1 MFFGLKNKVI
11 PPLYKFKG
19 KCKCKASECLQTN
32 WILTYFAGYYC
43 VNTLMKQHSTLFTFW
58 NKDARDRFAILCCLG
73 MMAGLLFSRALL
85 SLSMFVMFL
94 NALHPASIKAHF
106 INWRKSAFA
115 VLSFVFFCTYLFSGF
130 WSTNLEFWQSA
141 VTNKLPFAVLPF
153 AFLSAPL
160 YKVKYQRIL
169 IVGIALMQMVVV
181 IGSLL
186 QLGLHTEY
194 YLDGYNFS
202 RPLPTTKYGDHI
214 RFSLSLVLSLL
225 MFCYLLFEKKGTPL
239 PRWMKIFLVF
249 NIVLFILYVHIL
261 AAKTGLICL
270 YLAALLYIISYVG
283 KGSKTLAAILAV
295 GIMCLPLIAYKVIPT
310 FKTKINYVF
319 YEIEKYR
326 QDKRYDYTLS
336 DAGRMITYDIGAKA
350 IAAHPIAGVGA
361 GDVMDEMRAGY
372 KKYYPEVA
380 ADQQYGPINQFMFT
394 ALCVGIPLSLL
405 FVLMVFAPLLAP
417 LRNRI
422 YLSITVWLLL
432 VSIMVESMLE
442 VQFGVF
448 TYLFFI
454 MFWMSALRIQKKE
467 IAS

>member
-11 PPLYKFKG
+11 PPLYIFKG
-19 KCKCKASECLQTN
+19 KSKCKASECLQTN

-58 NKDARDRFAILCCLG
+58 NKDARGRFAILCCLG

-94 NALHPASIKAHF
+94 NALHPASIRENF
-106 INWRKSAFA
+106 ISWRKSAFA

-130 WSTNLEFWQSA
+130 WSSNLDFWQAA

-160 YKVKYQRIL
+160 YKVKYQRLL
-169 IVGIALMQMVVV
+169 IVGIALMQMLVV

-194 YLDGYNFS
+194 YLEGYNFS

-225 MFCYLLFEKKGTPL
+225 MFCYLLFEKKETPL
-239 PRWMKIFLVF
+239 PRWMKAFLVF
-249 NIVLFILYVHIL
+249 NIVLFIVYVHIL

-270 YLAALLYIISYVG
+270 YLATLLYIISYVG
-283 KGSKTLAAILAV
+283 KKSKALATTLAV
-295 GIMCLPLIAYKVIPT
+295 GVLCLPLIAYNVIPT
-310 FKTKINYVF
+310 FKTKIDYVF

-350 IAAHPIAGVGA
+350 IAAHPVAGVGA

-380 ADQQYGPINQFMFT
+380 PDQQYGPINQFMFT
-394 ALCVGIPLSLL
+394 ALCIGIPLSLL
-405 FVLMVFAPLLAP
+405 FVLMVFAPFLAP
-417 LRNRI
+417 LNNRT

-442 VQFGVF
+442 LQFGVF

-454 MFWMSALRIQKKE
+454 MFWLSALRVRKE
-467 IAS
+467 ETA

>member
-19 KCKCKASECLQTN
+19 KSKSKASECLQTN

-94 NALHPASIKAHF
+94 NALHPAVMKENF
-106 INWRKSAFA
+106 IRWRKNVFA
-115 VLSFVFFCTYLFSGF
+115 VLSLVFFCTYLFSGF
-130 WSTNLEFWQSA
+130 WSTNLDFWQAA
-141 VTNKLPFAVLPF
+141 VTNKLPFAVVPF

-160 YKVKYQRIL
+160 YKIKYQRIL
-169 IVGIALMQMVVV
+169 ILGIALMQMLVVT
-181 IGSLL
+181 GSLL

-194 YLDGYNFS
+194 YLEGYNFS

-225 MFCYLLFEKKGTPL
+225 MFCYLLFEKKETPV
-239 PRWMKIFLVF
+239 PRWMKVFLVF
-249 NIVLFILYVHIL
+249 NIVLFVLYVHIL

-283 KGSKTLAAILAV
+283 KRSKVLAVTLAV
-295 GIMCLPLIAYKVIPT
+295 GVLCLPLIAYNVIPT

-319 YEIEKYR
+319 YEIERYR
-326 QDKRYDYTLS
+326 QEERYDYTLS
-336 DAGRMITYDIGAKA
+336 DAGRMITYDIGSKA
-350 IAAHPIAGVGA
+350 IAAHPLAGVGA

-380 ADQQYGPINQFMFT
+380 SDQQYGPINQFMFT
-394 ALCVGIPLSLL
+394 ALCIGIPLSLL
-405 FVLMVFAPLLAP
+405 FVFMVFAPFLAP
-417 LRNRI
+417 LNNKA
-422 YLSITVWLLL
+422 YLNITVWLML

-454 MFWMSALRIQKKE
+454 MFWMSALRTQKVE
-467 IAS
+467 

>member
-1 MFFGLKNKVI
+1 
-11 PPLYKFKG
+11 
-19 KCKCKASECLQTN
+19 
-32 WILTYFAGYYC
+32 
-43 VNTLMKQHSTLFTFW
+43 MKQHSTLFTFW
-58 NKDARDRFAILCCLG
+58 NQNARDRFAILCCLG

-85 SLSMFVMFL
+85 SFAMFVMFL
-94 NALHPASIKAHF
+94 NALHPAAIKENF
-106 INWRKSAFA
+106 IRWRKNVFA

-130 WSTNLEFWQSA
+130 WSTNLDFWQAA
-141 VTNKLPFAVLPF
+141 VTNKLPFAVVPF

-160 YKVKYQRIL
+160 YKIKYQRIL
-169 IVGIALMQMVVV
+169 IIGIALMQMMVV

-186 QLGLHTEY
+186 QLGLHTDY
-194 YLDGYNFS
+194 YLEGYNFS
-202 RPLPTTKYGDHI
+202 RPLPTTRYGDHI

-225 MFCYLLFEKKGTPL
+225 MFCYLLFENKEVPT
-239 PRWMKIFLVF
+239 PRWMKIFLAF
-249 NIVLFILYVHIL
+249 NIVLFILYVHVL

-270 YLAALLYIISYVG
+270 YLAALLYIISYTG
-283 KGSKTLAAILAV
+283 KRSKVLAAILAI
-295 GIMCLPLIAYKVIPT
+295 GILCLPLIAYNVIPT
-310 FKTKINYVF
+310 FKTKIDYVF

-326 QDKRYDYTLS
+326 QDERYDYTLS

-380 ADQQYGPINQFMFT
+380 ADQQYGPTNQFMFT

-405 FVLMVFAPLLAP
+405 FVFMVFAPFFAP
-417 LRNRI
+417 LSNKK
-422 YLSITVWLLL
+422 YLNITVWLML

-454 MFWMSALRIQKKE
+454 MFWMSALNVQKE
-467 IAS
+467 E